1 MTHACKMC
9 FSKSWNAKF
18 MSPKLGKL
26 YLDVFGVLVWLPA
39 KSLCIA
45 GFAIFGI
52 AGIAALLSARM

>member
-1 MTHACKMC
+1 
-9 FSKSWNAKF
+9 